1 MPITAQVFK
10 KGFLPSVDGMPAERT
25 HARAKLIF
33 NILRVM
39 CFMSKHKREAAMIE
53 LKDANKI
60 LHSRVKKYWS
70 QLTPADIRF
79 FKGPRPQFHEDGKL
93 AIWDPQRDNPVLQ
106 VVLKGEKPLDANELG
121 FRKSKL
127 ILPRSLGG
135 ILPS

>member
-1 MPITAQVFK
+1 MPITKRVFK
-10 KGFLPSVDGMPAERT
+10 KSFLPATNAMPAERT

-39 CFMSKHKREAAMIE
+39 CYMTKDKLAAALTE
-53 LKDANKI
+53 LRDANSV
-60 LHSRVKKYWS
+60 LYDRVRKYWG
-70 QLTPADIRF
+70 QLTPADIQF
-79 FKGPRPQFHEDGKL
+79 FKGPRPKFHDDGKL

-127 ILPRSLGG
+127 VLPKSMGG
-135 ILPS
+135 IL